1 MSFGQGAGAMTKF
14 FSLIASIVVCAPF
27 AYVTLAQAAQ
37 IVA

>member
-1 MSFGQGAGAMTKF
+1 MSRTAKF
-14 FSLIASIVVCAPF
+14 MSIVVSIMVFAPM